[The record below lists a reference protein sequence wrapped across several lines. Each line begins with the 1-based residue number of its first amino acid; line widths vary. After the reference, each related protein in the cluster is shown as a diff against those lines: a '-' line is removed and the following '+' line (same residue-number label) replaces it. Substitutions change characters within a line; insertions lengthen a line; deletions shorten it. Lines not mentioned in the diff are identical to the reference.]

1 MTAMRTI
8 KSASLGAFFVAFTVP
23 ARAEPADVTS
33 EDAAGEVREEPGT
46 TLEPPGEVTEVPAS
60 PPRRAPTGTF
70 EIGAG
75 YGTDDGFIA
84 QTRIAQSS
92 LFGSGH
98 RLALSARMS
107 MRSQLFHIGYD
118 VPNLAGGDLML
129 RTELYARRDQLPGF
143 QRAATGGGALV
154 TAPVGDH
161 LQAFF
166 GYRIEEVKTTVDVEP
181 ESARGGEAPP
191 ITARDGRIASL
202 RGGLVYSTLDQPYLP
217 TRGMEVGTSIAVAD
231 PRWGSEIQLTRF
243 DGWGSL
249 HQALGPFTMH
259 LGGSVSTV
267 ASRDDAGVPLA
278 ERLHLDGSSMLR
290 GFAPGSIGPRDA
302 RTGMS
307 LGGNLEYSA
316 RGELEVP
323 LIRRLGIS
331 AVGFIDHAG
340 IYDVGGAGSSGT
352 SVGFGLIWRSPIGPL
367 RFDWAIP
374 LDGDGKPRFVFGFG
388 TGF

>member
-1 MTAMRTI
+1 MTAMQTFR
-8 KSASLGAFFVAFTVP
+8 SASLVALLVAATAP
-23 ARAEPADVTS
+23 AHAEPGDVTS
-33 EDAAGEVREEPGT
+33 EDAAGEVREEPA
-46 TLEPPGEVTEVPAS
+46 LESPGAVTPVPP
-60 PPRRAPTGTF
+60 PPRAPTGTF
-70 EIGAG
+70 QVGAG

-84 QTRIAQSS
+84 HARVAQDS
-92 LFGSGH
+92 LFGTGH
-98 RLALSARMS
+98 KLALSARLS
-107 MRSQLFHIGYD
+107 ARDQLFRIGYD
-118 VPNLAGGDLML
+118 VPNLAGGDLTL
-129 RTELYARRDQLPGF
+129 GTELYARREQLPGF
-143 QRAATGGGALV
+143 QRAAAGGGAML

-161 LQAFF
+161 LHAFV
-166 GYRIEEVKTTVDVEP
+166 GYRIEEVTTTIAAP
-181 ESARGGEAPP
+181 ESSRGDPGPP
-191 ITARDGRIASL
+191 IAPRDGRISSL
-202 RGGLVYSTLDQPYLP
+202 RGGLAYSTLDQPFLP
-217 TRGMEVGTSIAVAD
+217 TRGVAIGTSIEVAD

-243 DGWGSL
+243 DSWGNL
-249 HQALGPFTMH
+249 HQPLGPLTLH

-267 ASRDDAGVPLA
+267 ASRDEGGVPLA
-278 ERLHLDGSSMLR
+278 ERLHLDGSSTLR

-307 LGGNLEYSA
+307 LGGNLAYSA

-374 LDGDGKPRFVFGFG
+374 LDGDGRPRFVFAFGAGF
-388 TGF
+388 